1 MAATVSLKL
10 SETLNERIRAA
21 AAQHRQTLADTLRDA
36 VEMYLDQRRRTDEL
50 ARVLDEIRGL
60 RADIA
65 AAMSD
70 GDEDIGG
77 AG

>member
-21 AAQHRQTLADTLRDA
+21 AARRSQTLADTLRDA
-36 VEMYLDQRRRTDEL
+36 IEAYLDDSRRADEL
-50 ARVLDEIRGL
+50 QRVLTEVQRL

-70 GDEDIGG
+70 DEV
-77 AG
+77 

>member
-1 MAATVSLKL
+1 MTATVSLKL
-10 SETLNERIRAA
+10 CDSLNEAIRAA
-21 AAQHRQTLADTLRDA
+21 AAAQKQTIADTLRDA

-50 ARVLDEIRGL
+50 ARVLDEIRRL

-70 GDEDIGG
+70 NGV
-77 AG
+77 

>member
-1 MAATVSLKL
+1 VTATVSLKL
-10 SETLNERIRAA
+10 SDHLNEAVRAA
-21 AAQHRQTLADTLRDA
+21 AVARRQTIADTLRDA
-36 VEMYLDQRRRTDEL
+36 VELYLDQRRRSDEL

-70 GDEDIGG
+70 EDTGG
-77 AG
+77 AA